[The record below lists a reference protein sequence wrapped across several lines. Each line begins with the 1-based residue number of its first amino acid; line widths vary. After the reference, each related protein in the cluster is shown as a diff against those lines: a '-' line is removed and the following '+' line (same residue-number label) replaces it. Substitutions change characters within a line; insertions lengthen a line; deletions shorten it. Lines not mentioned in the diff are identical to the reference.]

1 MSDQTDWDDY
11 YLKPARAASFTR
23 SITRAKLIRTIK
35 PHISGTIAVCELGG
49 ANSSVLE
56 KFCSHCEI
64 TDYHIMDTN
73 EFGLSLLPDECQGT
87 KVTHS
92 CSDVLL
98 PYPESSQRFDLVL
111 SIGLIEHFDVSGTR
125 KAVQAH
131 LDAAKLGGYILITFP
146 TPTLLYRI
154 IRKSAE
160 ILGVWKFHD
169 ERPLKA
175 AEVITALGS
184 QVEILH
190 RSTNWWIGLTQYYIL
205 AQKTS
210 DALAG

>member
-1 MSDQTDWDDY
+1 MERAARQKGSIMSDQTDWDDY

-87 KVTHS
+87 
-92 CSDVLL
+92 
-98 PYPESSQRFDLVL
+98 
-111 SIGLIEHFDVSGTR
+111 
-125 KAVQAH
+125 AVQAH

-154 IRKSAE
+154 IRKAAE

-175 AEVITALGS
+175 AEVISRKKPQMRLRDNH
-184 QVEILH
+184 V
-190 RSTNWWIGLTQYYIL
+190 
-205 AQKTS
+205 
-210 DALAG
+210 DVF